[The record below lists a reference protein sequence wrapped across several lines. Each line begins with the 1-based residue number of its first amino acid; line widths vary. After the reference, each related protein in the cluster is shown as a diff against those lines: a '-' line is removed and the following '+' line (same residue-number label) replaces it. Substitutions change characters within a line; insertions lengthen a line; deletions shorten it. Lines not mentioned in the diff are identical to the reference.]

1 MPRRHRFRASLTA
14 KEHADNPPSKRE
26 ITLSQSTQTTAP
38 SNPASFVALLP
49 LFVFLSLFIGAGVY
63 FQSQGVDF
71 AFYQLPSVIAILPA
85 IILALVL
92 SKQKL
97 NQAIDTFIGGIGHS
111 NIIAMCLIYL
121 LAGGFAAVA
130 KATGG
135 VDATVALGLSLIPSN
150 LLLPGF
156 FVIAAF
162 IATAMGTSMGTIA
175 AVAPIALGVADQAQ
189 IDYALMAGAVMS
201 GALFGDNLSI
211 ISDTTIAATRTQ
223 GCDMKDKFRENL
235 IFAIPASLLTFVA
248 FVIAGQGQAD
258 LAAQDIDFIKVI
270 PYLTILVLAVAGL
283 NVFVV
288 LTLGILL
295 AGATGL
301 LTMDYGVIQF
311 GKDIY
316 AGFSNMQEIFILS
329 MLVGGLAALM
339 QQQGG
344 LAFVSKQI
352 EKLITRFSKAQG
364 EASCRAAELGM
375 AGIVAVTN
383 SCVANN
389 TVSIVVTGDIA
400 KDLAEKHGVTPKR
413 AASVLDIF
421 ACIIQG
427 LIPYGAQALLIAST
441 FSITPLAA
449 VSHAWYC
456 MILAAVAIAIVMFR
470 KRHWCS

>member
-1 MPRRHRFRASLTA
+1 
-14 KEHADNPPSKRE
+14 
-26 ITLSQSTQTTAP
+26 
-38 SNPASFVALLP
+38 
-49 LFVFLSLFIGAGVY
+49 
-63 FQSQGVDF
+63 
-71 AFYQLPSVIAILPA
+71 
-85 IILALVL
+85 
-92 SKQKL
+92 
-97 NQAIDTFIGGIGHS
+97 
-111 NIIAMCLIYL
+111 
-121 LAGGFAAVA
+121 
-130 KATGG
+130 
-135 VDATVALGLSLIPSN
+135 
-150 LLLPGF
+150 
-156 FVIAAF
+156 
-162 IATAMGTSMGTIA
+162 
-175 AVAPIALGVADQAQ
+175 

-235 IFAIPASLLTFVA
+235 IFAIPASLLTLIA
-248 FVIAGQGQAD
+248 FVFAGQGQAELATQNID
-258 LAAQDIDFIKVI
+258 LIKVI
-270 PYLTILVLAVAGL
+270 PYLTILILAVAGL

-301 LTMDYGVIQF
+301 FTMDYGVIQF

-400 KDLAEKHGVTPKR
+400 KDLAEKHGVSPKR
-413 AASVLDIF
+413 AASILDIF

-456 MILAAVAIAIVMFR
+456 MILAVVAVAIVIFR
-470 KRHWCS
+470 KRH

>member
-175 AVAPIALGVADQAQ
+175 AVAPIALGVAEQAQ

-258 LAAQDIDFIKVI
+258 LAAQEIDFIKVI

-456 MILAAVAIAIVMFR
+456 MILAAVAIAIVIFR
-470 KRHWCS
+470 KRH

>member
-1 MPRRHRFRASLTA
+1 MTA
-14 KEHADNPPSKRE
+14 KDPAGKTLKKRE
-26 ITLSQSTQTTAP
+26 TTLSHSAQTSSTN
-38 SNPASFVALLP
+38 SPASFIALLP
-49 LFVFLSLFIGAGVY
+49 LFVFLGLFIGAGVY
-63 FQSQGVDF
+63 FQRQGVDF

-85 IILALVL
+85 IILALIL

-97 NQAIDTFIGGIGHS
+97 NQSIDTFISGIGHS

-135 VDATVALGLSLIPSN
+135 VDATVALGLSFIPSN

-189 IDYALMAGAVMS
+189 IDYAIMAGAVMS

-235 IFAIPASLLTFVA
+235 IFAIPASLLTLIA
-248 FVIAGQGQAD
+248 FIFAGQGQAE
-258 LAAQDIDFIKVI
+258 LATQDIDLIKVL
-270 PYLTILVLAVAGL
+270 PYLTILILAVAGL

-295 AGATGL
+295 AGVTGL
-301 LTMDYGVIQF
+301 LTMDYGLIQF

-400 KDLAEKHGVTPKR
+400 KDLAEKHGVSPKR

-456 MILAAVAIAIVMFR
+456 MILAVVAVVIVIFR
-470 KRHWCS
+470 KRH

>member
-1 MPRRHRFRASLTA
+1 MTNSTSAPTSAASVQ
-14 KEHADNPPSKRE
+14 P
-26 ITLSQSTQTTAP
+26 
-38 SNPASFVALLP
+38 SFVALLP
-49 LFVFLSLFIGAGVY
+49 LFLFLALFIGAGVY

-85 IILALVL
+85 IILALII
-92 SKQKL
+92 SKQRL
-97 NQAIDTFIGGIGHS
+97 NQGIETFISGIGHS

-121 LAGGFAAVA
+121 LAGAFASVA

-135 VDATVALGLSLIPSN
+135 VDATVALGLSLVPSS

-189 IDYALMAGAVMS
+189 IDLALMAGAVIS

-211 ISDTTIAATRTQ
+211 ISDTTIASTRTQ
-223 GCDMKDKFRENL
+223 GCEMKDKFRENL
-235 IFAIPASLLTFVA
+235 IFAIPASIITLVLFTL
-248 FVIAGQGQAD
+248 AGQGQAD
-258 LAAQDIDFIKVI
+258 VAAPDIDFIKVI
-270 PYLTILVLAVAGL
+270 PYLTILILAVAGL

-288 LTLGILL
+288 LTLGIVL
-295 AGATGL
+295 AGVTGL
-301 LTMDYGVIQF
+301 ATSDYGVIKF
-311 GKDIY
+311 GQDIY

-352 EKLITRFSKAQG
+352 EKLIMRFSKARG
-364 EASCRAAELGM
+364 DASPRAAELGM
-375 AGIVAVTN
+375 AGIVALTN
-383 SCVANN
+383 TCVANN

-400 KDLAEKHGVTPKR
+400 KELAQKHKVSPKR
-413 AASVLDIF
+413 AASILDIF
-421 ACIIQG
+421 SCIIQG

-441 FSITPLAA
+441 FSISPVDAI
-449 VSHAWYC
+449 SHAWYC
-456 MILAAVAIAIVMFR
+456 LVLALVAVVIVTLR
-470 KRHWCS
+470 KRH

>member
-1 MPRRHRFRASLTA
+1 MSHSAQTS
-14 KEHADNPPSKRE
+14 
-26 ITLSQSTQTTAP
+26 STN
-38 SNPASFVALLP
+38 SPASFIALLP
-49 LFVFLSLFIGAGVY
+49 LFVFLGLFIGAGVY
-63 FQSQGVDF
+63 FQRQGVDF
-71 AFYQLPSVIAILPA
+71 AFYQLPSVITILPA
-85 IILALVL
+85 IILALIL

-97 NQAIDTFIGGIGHS
+97 NQSIDTFISGIGHS

-135 VDATVALGLSLIPSN
+135 VDATVALGLSFIPSN

-189 IDYALMAGAVMS
+189 IDYAIMAGAVMS

-235 IFAIPASLLTFVA
+235 IFAIPASLLTLIA
-248 FVIAGQGQAD
+248 FIFAGQGQAE
-258 LAAQDIDFIKVI
+258 LATQDIDLIKVL
-270 PYLTILVLAVAGL
+270 PYLTILILAVAGL

-295 AGATGL
+295 AGVTGL
-301 LTMDYGVIQF
+301 LTMDYGLIQF

-400 KDLAEKHGVTPKR
+400 KDLAEKHGVSPKR

-456 MILAAVAIAIVMFR
+456 MILAVVAVVIVIFR
-470 KRHWCS
+470 KRH

>member
-1 MPRRHRFRASLTA
+1 M
-14 KEHADNPPSKRE
+14 
-26 ITLSQSTQTTAP
+26 SQSTQTTAP

-175 AVAPIALGVADQAQ
+175 AVAPIALGVADQTQ

-456 MILAAVAIAIVMFR
+456 MILAAVAIAIVIFR
-470 KRHWCS
+470 KRH

>member
-1 MPRRHRFRASLTA
+1 M
-14 KEHADNPPSKRE
+14 
-26 ITLSQSTQTTAP
+26 SQSTQTTAP
-38 SNPASFVALLP
+38 SNTASFVALLP

-189 IDYALMAGAVMS
+189 IDYALMTGAVMS

-470 KRHWCS
+470 KRH

>member
-1 MPRRHRFRASLTA
+1 M
-14 KEHADNPPSKRE
+14 
-26 ITLSQSTQTTAP
+26 TLSQSTHSPTPAT
-38 SNPASFVALLP
+38 SPASFIALLP
-49 LFVFLSLFIGAGVY
+49 LFVFLGLFIGAGVY

-85 IILALVL
+85 IILALIL

-97 NQAIDTFIGGIGHS
+97 NQSIDTFIAGIGHS

-121 LAGGFAAVA
+121 LAGAFSAVA

-189 IDYALMAGAVMS
+189 IDYSLMAGAVMS

-235 IFAIPASLLTFVA
+235 IFAVPASLLTFIA
-248 FVIAGQGQAD
+248 FVFAGQGQAELATQQID
-258 LAAQDIDFIKVI
+258 LLKVI
-270 PYLTILVLAVAGL
+270 PYLTILILAVAGL

-295 AGATGL
+295 AGTTGL
-301 LTMDYGVIQF
+301 FTMDYGVIQF

-344 LAFVSKQI
+344 LAFVSQQI
-352 EKLITRFSKAQG
+352 EKLISRFSKAQG
-364 EASCRAAELGM
+364 EASCRAAELGI
-375 AGIVAVTN
+375 AGIVAATN

-400 KDLAEKHGVTPKR
+400 KELAQKHGVSPKR

-441 FSITPLAA
+441 FSITPLDA

-456 MILAAVAIAIVMFR
+456 MILALVAVTIVILR
-470 KRHWCS
+470 KR

>member
-38 SNPASFVALLP
+38 SNTASFVALLP

-71 AFYQLPSVIAILPA
+71 AFYQLPSVIAIMPA

-258 LAAQDIDFIKVI
+258 LAAQEIDFIKVI

-456 MILAAVAIAIVMFR
+456 MILAAVAIAIVIFR
-470 KRHWCS
+470 KRH

>member
-1 MPRRHRFRASLTA
+1 LTT
-14 KEHADNPPSKRE
+14 SKN
-26 ITLSQSTQTTAP
+26 TSP
-38 SNPASFVALLP
+38 SNNVDTPSIAPTASFLALVP
-49 LFVFLSLFIGAGVY
+49 LFLFLALFIGAGVY

-71 AFYQLPSVIAILPA
+71 AFYQLPSVVAILPA
-85 IILALVL
+85 IIFALII

-97 NQAIDTFIGGIGHS
+97 NQSIETFIGGIGHA

-121 LAGGFAAVA
+121 LAGAFAAVA

-135 VDATVALGLSLIPSN
+135 VDATVALGLSLVPSN

-175 AVAPIALGVADQAQ
+175 AVAPIALGVANEAQ
-189 IDYALMAGAVMS
+189 IELALMAGAVIS

-223 GCDMKDKFRENL
+223 GCDMRDKFKENL
-235 IFAIPASLLTFVA
+235 IFAIPASIITLIVFTL
-248 FVIAGQGQAD
+248 AGQGQVEVAP
-258 LAAQDIDFIKVI
+258 QEIDFIKVI
-270 PYLTILVLAVAGL
+270 PYLTILVLAVSGL

-288 LTLGILL
+288 LTIGILL
-295 AGATGL
+295 AGVTGL

-311 GKDIY
+311 GQDIY
-316 AGFSNMQEIFILS
+316 AGFGNMQEIFLLS

-352 EKLITRFSKAQG
+352 ETLITRFSKAKG
-364 EASCRAAELGM
+364 GASTRASELGI

-383 SCVANN
+383 ACVANN

-400 KDLAEKHGVTPKR
+400 KELAQKHQVTPKR
-413 AASVLDIF
+413 AASILDIF
-421 ACIIQG
+421 SCIIQG
-427 LIPYGAQALLIAST
+427 LIPYGAQALLIASV
-441 FSITPLAA
+441 FSISPLE
-449 VSHAWYC
+449 VVTHAWYC
-456 MILAAVAIAIVMFR
+456 MILAVVAVAIVIFR
-470 KRHWCS
+470 KRVA

>member
-1 MPRRHRFRASLTA
+1 MTA
-14 KEHADNPPSKRE
+14 KDYAGKAPSKRE
-26 ITLSQSTQTTAP
+26 ITLSQSAQTTAP
-38 SNPASFVALLP
+38 NNPASFVALLP

-71 AFYQLPSVIAILPA
+71 AFYQLPSVIAIMPA

-97 NQAIDTFIGGIGHS
+97 NHAIDTFIGGIGHS

-248 FVIAGQGQAD
+248 FVIAGQGQAE
-258 LAAQDIDFIKVI
+258 LAAQEVDFIKVI

-295 AGATGL
+295 AGATGFI
-301 LTMDYGVIQF
+301 TMDYGVIQF

-352 EKLITRFSKAQG
+352 EKLIARFSKAQG

-456 MILAAVAIAIVMFR
+456 MILAAVAIAIVIFR
-470 KRHWCS
+470 KRH

>member
-1 MPRRHRFRASLTA
+1 M
-14 KEHADNPPSKRE
+14 
-26 ITLSQSTQTTAP
+26 SQSTQTTAP
-38 SNPASFVALLP
+38 SNTASFVALLP

-258 LAAQDIDFIKVI
+258 LAAQEIDFIKVI

-456 MILAAVAIAIVMFR
+456 MILAAVAIAIVIFR
-470 KRHWCS
+470 KRH

>member
-1 MPRRHRFRASLTA
+1 MSHSAQTS
-14 KEHADNPPSKRE
+14 
-26 ITLSQSTQTTAP
+26 STN
-38 SNPASFVALLP
+38 SPASFIALLP
-49 LFVFLSLFIGAGVY
+49 LFVFLGLFIGAGVY
-63 FQSQGVDF
+63 FQRQGVDF

-85 IILALVL
+85 IILALIL

-97 NQAIDTFIGGIGHS
+97 NQSIDTFISGIGHS

-135 VDATVALGLSLIPSN
+135 VDATVALGLSFIPSN

-189 IDYALMAGAVMS
+189 IDYAIMAGAVMS

-235 IFAIPASLLTFVA
+235 IFAIPASLLTLIA
-248 FVIAGQGQAD
+248 FIFAGQGQAE
-258 LAAQDIDFIKVI
+258 LATQDIDLIKVL
-270 PYLTILVLAVAGL
+270 PYLTILILAVAGL

-295 AGATGL
+295 AGVAGL
-301 LTMDYGVIQF
+301 LTMDYGLIQF

-400 KDLAEKHGVTPKR
+400 KNLAEKHGVSPKR

-456 MILAAVAIAIVMFR
+456 MILAVVAVVIVIFR
-470 KRHWCS
+470 KRH

>member
-1 MPRRHRFRASLTA
+1 MTA
-14 KEHADNPPSKRE
+14 KDYAGKPPSKRE
-26 ITLSQSTQTTAP
+26 ITLSQSAQTTAP
-38 SNPASFVALLP
+38 NNPASFVALLP

-71 AFYQLPSVIAILPA
+71 AFYQLPSVIAIMPA

-223 GCDMKDKFRENL
+223 GCEMKDKFRENL

-248 FVIAGQGQAD
+248 FVIAGQGQAE
-258 LAAQDIDFIKVI
+258 LAAQKIDFIKVI

-295 AGATGL
+295 AGATGFI
-301 LTMDYGVIQF
+301 TMDYGVIQF

-400 KDLAEKHGVTPKR
+400 KDLAEKHGVSPKR

-456 MILAAVAIAIVMFR
+456 MILAAVAIAIVIFR
-470 KRHWCS
+470 KRH